1 MCIIMTSRSFEIL
14 PNVKTSLPKRNGT
27 RMNKTRLMR
36 SNSGALSSN
45 RLISKRA
52 PFDPI
57 SIAAYVFAFITFNFL
72 IILPH
77 YFPAIKLVP
86 VHFDK
91 LETKL
96 LANGKAVAGQE

>member
-57 SIAAYVFAFITFNFL
+57 SIAAY
-72 IILPH
+72 
-77 YFPAIKLVP
+77 FPAIKLVP